1 MQNQERLWKAEEEA
15 AAEQRSLAE
24 LRKKIEDER
33 GREELRQAA
42 IAGGHQKCVVIG
54 GRLSSNIAASTTVT
68 LAMPFRYGGAGC
80 QSKLRC
86 LRASW
91 CRMLLQGSRQAGL
104 DVPGRHDGQSGS
116 R

>member
-42 IAGGHQKCVVIG
+42 IAGGHQKCVN
-54 GRLSSNIAASTTVT
+54 S
-68 LAMPFRYGGAGC
+68 
-80 QSKLRC
+80 
-86 LRASW
+86 
-91 CRMLLQGSRQAGL
+91 
-104 DVPGRHDGQSGS
+104 
-116 R
+116 